1 MFIGLCICI
10 STHSVS
16 FGIAYPRTGQ
26 CEGLTSGMSDEIQ
39 IPALFCMVLF
49 IYIVKSVSGI
59 CGIIIVM
66 RQKTLRIILSLLFFV
81 VSSVTLSAQSD
92 IVPTGGTATGNGGT
106 VTYTVGQI
114 AVQTYSNGTFT
125 ISEGVQQP
133 YEIQTIGI
141 DNYPG
146 ITLNAMVYPNPTV
159 GNVQLTINNEQLE
172 GEVKVFDMNGK
183 FLFSKRIER
192 QNIEI
197 PMSDLAAG
205 TYFVNVLDGTQVL
218 KTFKVVKMAQ

>member
-1 MFIGLCICI
+1 MKKLY
-10 STHSVS
+10 S
-16 FGIAYPRTGQ
+16 F
-26 CEGLTSGMSDEIQ
+26 
-39 IPALFCMVLF
+39 
-49 IYIVKSVSGI
+49 
-59 CGIIIVM
+59 
-66 RQKTLRIILSLLFFV
+66 LSLMML
-81 VSSVTLSAQSD
+81 SVMILSAQSD
-92 IVPTGGTATGNGGT
+92 VVPVGGTATGSGGT

-133 YEIQTIGI
+133 YEIQIIGV
-141 DNYPG
+141 DDYPG

-192 QNIEI
+192 QNTEI
-197 PMSDLAAG
+197 PMSDLATG

-218 KTFKVVKMAQ
+218 KTFKVVKMAR